1 MLITMEPIA
10 RFHEE
15 TPGYPFERFI
25 SDVGGRFLFKKFFFD
40 CKIKIQLWLISWD
53 LIGNIGWIFRILYQ

>member
-25 SDVGGRFLFKKFFFD
+25 SDVGGRFLFKNLFDREIKF
-40 CKIKIQLWLISWD
+40 QLWLISWD
-53 LIGNIGWIFRILYQ
+53 LFGNVGWIFRILHQ